1 MSSMEL
7 EFDLT
12 PLLKGLKE
20 LDDKTQTALLMVTE
34 AGAAKMEKYAKANR
48 PWTDRTSRAR
58 NGLQGLGQKVSDG
71 FLISLSHSVDYGI
84 HLEMRSNKKYAILMP
99 TINKIGPEVIEG
111 FKTVLS

>member
-1 MSSMEL
+1 MSDMEL

-12 PLLKGLKE
+12 PLLKGLAE
-20 LDDKTQTALLMVTE
+20 IDDKTETALMMVVE
-34 AGAAKMEKYAKANR
+34 AGAAKMEAYAKANR
-48 PWTDRTSRAR
+48 PWQDRSSRAR
-58 NGLQGLGQKVSDG
+58 NGLQGLGSKVSDG